1 MTTSSTAA
9 RPIFDALRP
18 TARALPESG
27 IVKVFNHGR
36 GKDGLIPLWAGEGDL
51 PTPAFISDAA
61 HKSMLTGETYYTH
74 NRGIPD
80 LRQAL
85 ARYFTRVYGQPFQMD
100 EFFITGGGMQ
110 AVQLA
115 VQATVSAGEEVLIPT
130 PAWPNFGGALAVHGA
145 TVKSV
150 PMTLEKDGWQLSLD
164 RLFAAAGP
172 KTRAIVINSPANP
185 TGWTA
190 SREQLKAILEFAR
203 AKGLWIIADEIYG
216 RFYFK
221 GDLAPSFLE
230 FRRPD
235 DRIIFVNTFS
245 KNWAMTGWRLGW
257 LQAPPEI
264 GQVIENL
271 TQYNTSGVPTF
282 HQRAGIVALE
292 EGEPFLAE
300 QLVRARKGREIVQ
313 TALSKF
319 NSVRS
324 TAPDGAF
331 YSFFAIDGMTDSMK
345 AALQLVD
352 EANIGLAPG
361 IAFGDS
367 AEGYFRIC
375 FLRSA
380 APMEEAMTRL
390 TGWLQ
395 KR

>member
-1 MTTSSTAA
+1 MTTSPAAA

-51 PTPAFISDAA
+51 PTPAFIADAA
-61 HKSMLTGETYYTH
+61 HKSMLNGETYYTH

-115 VQATVSAGEEVLIPT
+115 VQATVSPGEDVLIPT
-130 PAWPNFGGALAVHGA
+130 PAWPNFGGALAVNGA
-145 TVKSV
+145 SVKSV

-313 TALSKF
+313 AALSKF

-324 TAPDGAF
+324 TSPDGAF